1 MPSAASLVSTR
12 LSAWTRPGDSFH
24 FLIVARY
31 YFASYFA
38 LAPLAVLVAY
48 IANGGLIRD
57 GSCHL
62 IIAATAMAML
72 LRVPLPTS

>member
-1 MPSAASLVSTR
+1 
-12 LSAWTRPGDSFH
+12 
-24 FLIVARY
+24 VARY